1 MSKYALH
8 PDFSDIPDS
17 KKGSDAKWLL
27 KIANVIIR
35 RQGKK

>member
-1 MSKYALH
+1 MSTYPLH
-8 PDFSDIPDS
+8 PDFADIPNS